1 MSEKIRKSEEEWK
14 RNLSPEQYR
23 ITRLKETERP
33 FTGEYCDNH
42 EKGIY
47 RCSCCGNEL
56 FRSDEKYDSGSGWPS
71 FFAPIAAERI
81 DQQEDYSHQMRR
93 TEILCDRCGAH
104 LGHLFTDGPEPT
116 GLRYCVN
123 SASLKFE
130 KSD

>member
-1 MSEKIRKSEEEWK
+1 MSGKTNKSEEEWK
-14 RNLSPEQYR
+14 RELSPEQYR
-23 ITRLKETERP
+23 ITRLKGTEKP
-33 FTGEYCDNH
+33 FTGEYWNNH

-56 FRSDEKYDSGSGWPS
+56 FRSDAKYDSGTGWPS
-71 FFAPIAAERI
+71 FFAPVLGEKIKEQDDNSHMMHRI
-81 DQQEDYSHQMRR
+81 
-93 TEILCDRCGAH
+93 EIMCDRCGAH
-104 LGHLFTDGPEPT
+104 LGHLFNDGPQPT